1 MEIGIIGG
9 GSIGLLYS
17 FYLSK
22 NHVIT
27 LYTKRKEQADQINNN
42 GLLLQKN
49 EISDKTII
57 KADFSSN
64 YKEQVLIVTVKQYD
78 IEQVITQLKNQ
89 SPRTILFL
97 QNGMGHLSYLSS
109 LDKHQILL
117 GIAEH
122 GALRTNDYIVNHTGI
137 GITKISHYNQKNK
150 RNVLLDQLLMDQDPV
165 FPMELKSDWKKMLSE
180 KLVVNATINP
190 LTAVLH
196 VKNGLLIEN
205 GYFKKILHELFLEVV
220 HILGLEKEM
229 HLWDHVQTIC
239 KNTSENSSSML
250 KDIQGGRQTEIDSI
264 LGYLINQAGNTNKLY
279 PHITFLYHAI
289 KGMESVR

>member
-27 LYTKRKEQADQINNN
+27 LYTKRKEQADLINQN
-42 GLLLQKN
+42 GLSMLK
-49 EISDKTII
+49 DGTHVKTSI

-64 YKEQVLIVTVKQYD
+64 YKEQLLIVTVKQYD
-78 IEQVITQLKNQ
+78 IEQVISLLKNQ
-89 SPRTILFL
+89 SPRTVLFL
-97 QNGMGHLSYLSS
+97 QNGMGHITYLSS
-109 LDKHQILL
+109 LTEHQILL

-122 GALRTNDYIVNHTGI
+122 GALRADDNTVHHTGV
-137 GITKISHYNQKNK
+137 GVTKISPYSQKNK
-150 RNVLLDQLLMDQDPV
+150 CHFIFDQLLREQDPS
-165 FPMELKSDWKKMLSE
+165 FPIEIKVDWKKMLSE

-205 GYFKKILHELFLEVV
+205 RHYKKILHELFLEVV
-220 HILGLEKEM
+220 HILGLEKEKY
-229 HLWDHVQTIC
+229 LWDHVQSIC

-250 KDIQGGRQTEIDSI
+250 KDVQSGRQTEIDSI
-264 LGYLINQAGNTNKLY
+264 LGYLINQAVNTNKSY